1 MTSIF
6 DQDLDRNAANHA
18 PLSPLSFI
26 ERTAEIYPHRLA
38 VIHGDLRRT
47 WSEVYTRCRQLASA
61 LSRHGIEKGDT
72 VAVMLPNTPAM
83 VEAHF
88 GIPMSGAVLNA
99 LNTRLMDPATATTS
113 MIGWITTDF
122 LLGLSIVW
130 AYAAMRPRFGP
141 GAGTAAKAALLVW
154 AVSHIAYGSF
164 AFLDL
169 FPANLVA
176 LVTAGGLVAALA
188 GGYAGCSIYRE

>member
-1 MTSIF
+1 MGINTGRVIGGG
-6 DQDLDRNAANHA
+6 L
-18 PLSPLSFI
+18 
-26 ERTAEIYPHRLA
+26 LA
-38 VIHGDLRRT
+38 G
-47 WSEVYTRCRQLASA
+47 
-61 LSRHGIEKGDT
+61 
-72 VAVMLPNTPAM
+72 AVMNFVDFLVNGVWLAKRW
-83 VEAHF
+83 EDA
-88 GIPMSGAVLNA
+88 ANA
-99 LNTRLMDPATATTS
+99 LNTRLMDPATQTTS

-169 FPANLVA
+169 FPVNLVA